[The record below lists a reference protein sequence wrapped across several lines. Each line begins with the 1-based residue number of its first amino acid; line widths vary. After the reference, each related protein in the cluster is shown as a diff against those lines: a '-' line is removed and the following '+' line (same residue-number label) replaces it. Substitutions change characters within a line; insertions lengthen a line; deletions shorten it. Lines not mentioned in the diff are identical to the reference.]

1 MNGTSPQ
8 SAAGMFFFRQA
19 GKAETDWSEP
29 CVFPFQSCYYTIR
42 KNNPA
47 GTYTPAGK
55 WREQMKKTDRRSREQ
70 IVEPLNPTPE
80 FMTMGNG
87 FHQITSYG
95 ALIVGE
101 KGFEYYNERTL
112 KDFIQIPWEELDL
125 IIGSIYFGGR
135 FIPRIAFRTKNN
147 GTFVFSCRKPHAF
160 LRACREHFPAERI
173 VRSKT
178 LTEVMGQKLRG
189 LFRKDDG
196 MLH

>member
-1 MNGTSPQ
+1 
-8 SAAGMFFFRQA
+8 
-19 GKAETDWSEP
+19 
-29 CVFPFQSCYYTIR
+29 
-42 KNNPA
+42 
-47 GTYTPAGK
+47 
-55 WREQMKKTDRRSREQ
+55 MKKTDRRSREQ

-135 FIPRIAFRTKNN
+135 FILPGAF
-147 GTFVFSCRKPHAF
+147 S
-160 LRACREHFPAERI
+160 
-173 VRSKT
+173 
-178 LTEVMGQKLRG
+178 RG
-189 LFRKDDG
+189 EDRQVQDADG
-196 MLH
+196 SHGSETAGPLP

>member
-1 MNGTSPQ
+1 
-8 SAAGMFFFRQA
+8 
-19 GKAETDWSEP
+19 
-29 CVFPFQSCYYTIR
+29 
-42 KNNPA
+42 
-47 GTYTPAGK
+47 
-55 WREQMKKTDRRSREQ
+55 MKKTDRRSREQ

-135 FIPRIAFRTKNN
+135 FIPRIA
-147 GTFVFSCRKPHAF
+147 GTETAGP
-160 LRACREHFPAERI
+160 LP
-173 VRSKT
+173 
-178 LTEVMGQKLRG
+178 
-189 LFRKDDG
+189 
-196 MLH
+196 